1 MYFILLILINF
12 FAIKYTLL
20 LLFVSYT
27 LFCCQYLVI
36 IRFFAVIMSPREVTT
51 NSTYYNK
58 FVSNRKQ
65 NNQIIY
71 HCCYKFM
78 KLFSLYFK
86 EIDVTNCKYT
96 ILNYRALFSLL
107 FLHLSYISFYSRSE
121 NRKGKPIFI
130 DWLFPSHFPHQYH
143 RMQLVIMMS

>member
-1 MYFILLILINF
+1 MYFILLILIDF
-12 FAIKYTLL
+12 FVIKYTLL
-20 LLFVSYT
+20 LLFVNYT

-36 IRFFAVIMSPREVTT
+36 RFFAVIMSPRDVTT

-65 NNQIIY
+65 NNLIIY

-130 DWLFPSHFPHQYH
+130 DWLFPSHFPH
-143 RMQLVIMMS
+143 

>member
-36 IRFFAVIMSPREVTT
+36 RFFAVIMSPREVPT

-65 NNQIIY
+65 NNKIIY

-86 EIDVTNCKYT
+86 EIDDTNCKYT

-130 DWLFPSHFPHQYH
+130 DWLFPSHFPH
-143 RMQLVIMMS
+143 